1 MERYDEHG
9 SLCTSY
15 HHAVELIGRRWTGA
29 ILRVMRDGAERFS
42 DIAAAIPGLTDRMLS
57 ERLKELE
64 AEGIVE
70 RTVTPVTPVR
80 IGYHLTPK
88 GHALGPVLDA
98 IATWAHAWVEVP
110 GGQLHAEPRSGA
122 PQLVERSAP

>member
-9 SLCTSY
+9 SLCISY

-29 ILRVMRDGAERFS
+29 ILHVMRDGAERFS

-70 RTVTPVTPVR
+70 RRVTPVTPVR

-88 GHALGPVLDA
+88 GHALEPVLDA
-98 IATWAHAWVEVP
+98 IATWAHAWVAVP
-110 GGQLHAEPRSGA
+110 SGRGQAEACPEA
-122 PQLVERSAP
+122 PQLVERSAH